1 MPINPFGFNFWAW
14 ARRNGVIWRLNKE
27 EARREFAG
35 KVVGLD
41 CANLAFSRPERSRSV
56 DDSIHTKYW
65 VPTEQPAPAELA

>member
-1 MPINPFGFNFWAW
+1 MPINPFGFDFWAW

-41 CANLAFSRPERSRSV
+41 CANLAFSRP
-56 DDSIHTKYW
+56 
-65 VPTEQPAPAELA
+65 APAELA